1 MRNDAREAAFK
12 VVFSRLLGGDCP
24 KGVRTALYEQAKL
37 DEEERAFAERL
48 ISVVEERCEHLSA
61 VIAEKVTGYSEDR
74 IYTADKAILLLALAE
89 IEYFDEIP
97 PVVSVSEATAL
108 ARKYS
113 AEKSTD
119 FVNGVLG
126 GVINA

>member
-1 MRNDAREAAFK
+1 MRSDARGAAFK

-24 KGVRTALYEQAKL
+24 KAVRTVLYNKADL

-48 ISVVEERCEHLSA
+48 LSTVDERREELSA
-61 VIAEKVTGYSEDR
+61 IISEKVTGYSLGR
-74 IYTADKAILLLALAE
+74 IYTADMAILLLALAE
-89 IEYFDEIP
+89 IKYFDEIP
-97 PVVSVSEATAL
+97 PIVSVSEATAL

-126 GVINA
+126 GVINT

>member
-1 MRNDAREAAFK
+1 MRERRRSK
-12 VVFSRLLGGDCP
+12 
-24 KGVRTALYEQAKL
+24 LYAQAKL
-37 DEEERAFAERL
+37 DENEQEFAERL
-48 ISVVEERCEHLSA
+48 IGCVEKHREELSGILA
-61 VIAEKVTGYSEDR
+61 QKVTGYAQER
-74 IYTADKAILLLALAE
+74 IYTADKAVLLLALAE

>member
-1 MRNDAREAAFK
+1 MRSDAREAAFK

-24 KGVRTALYEQAKL
+24 KGVRSALYKQAKL
-37 DEEERAFAERL
+37 DEDEKAFAERL
-48 ISVVEERCEHLSA
+48 VSCVEEHREELSA
-61 VIAEKVTGYSEDR
+61 IVAEKVTGYAEER
-74 IYTADKAILLLALAE
+74 IYTADKAVLLLALAE
-89 IEYFDEIP
+89 IKYFDEVP

-113 AEKSTD
+113 AENSTD
-119 FVNGVLG
+119 FVNGVLA

>member
-1 MRNDAREAAFK
+1 MRSDAREAALK

-24 KGVRTALYEQAKL
+24 KGVRTALYDKAKL
-37 DEEERAFAERL
+37 VDEEREFAERL
-48 ISVVEERCEHLSA
+48 ISTVEEHREELSA
-61 VIAEKVTGYSEDR
+61 VIAGKVTGYSEER
-74 IYTADKAILLLALAE
+74 IYTTDKAILLLALAE
-89 IEYFDEIP
+89 IKYFDDIP

-113 AEKSTD
+113 AENSTD

-126 GVINA
+126 GIINA